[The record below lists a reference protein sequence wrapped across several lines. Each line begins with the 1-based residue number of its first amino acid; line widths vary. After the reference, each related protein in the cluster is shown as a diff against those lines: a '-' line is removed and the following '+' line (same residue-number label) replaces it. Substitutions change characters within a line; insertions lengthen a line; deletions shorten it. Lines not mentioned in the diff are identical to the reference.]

1 MAGHQAKAK
10 PKFALKFDERALAEW
25 YKLEVQIQKQFKKKL
40 TKLMSGVETPSPRAR
55 VSGLGPGYYKI
66 KQRSS
71 GYRLVYRY
79 EDKKLVILVIA
90 VGKRNRSIV
99 YDVVRA
105 RVVK

>member
-1 MAGHQAKAK
+1 VAGHQAKAK

-90 VGKRNRSIV
+90 VGKRKRNIV
-99 YDVVRA
+99 YDVARA